1 MNRHYNEL
9 HQHLPNLNGK
19 TIAAHTRALRN
30 HTYIRKVRFSF
41 FNFNSLWTIVYMF
54 DYTIRSSINVY
65 KTVLITYQQPS
76 RQITRGQMK
85 VEQQQQNPVQ
95 NNKNVHFH
103 FCFVFPPPCYI
114 YILSLHLVYVY
125 YIPGVRVQTFTAAF
139 CPFPFVVSFAS
150 TYTSIMSKQP
160 YTVRPSFVFKM
171 QA

>member
-76 RQITRGQMK
+76 RQMTRGQMK

-103 FCFVFPPPCYI
+103 FFLF
-114 YILSLHLVYVY
+114 SLHLVIYTFFLCI
-125 YIPGVRVQTFTAAF
+125 YISFTYIIFRVFG
-139 CPFPFVVSFAS
+139 
-150 TYTSIMSKQP
+150 
-160 YTVRPSFVFKM
+160 FKHSRRHS
-171 QA
+171 ARSPL